1 MDIKDLKVF
10 HTIAKE
16 ESIAKASRILYM
28 TPQGISKIVKNLE
41 AEMGCRLFT
50 RNKSGMLLTESGKR
64 FLEYADKDIADYYQ
78 VKKDILHIEQRQKK
92 VVDLLSAYG
101 IIRMVTPDCI
111 AEFCKKYP
119 DIEFHYREYPDLQA
133 ERLFAENEGNVAFSI
148 GEFDEELY
156 HVVPLETF
164 PIKLLV
170 NEQDPLSE
178 QESVT
183 IEDLKNR
190 PLYIESSQFAIYHL
204 IMKKC
209 EEAGFQPDIA
219 FQTSGFS
226 LCHKMVKEN
235 KGISVT
241 VDFVFDDMKEQGLR
255 LIPFSDDV
263 YEWKACMITRKE
275 EAENEAMLLKDLEG
289 EKCELE
295 MIAGGCDADCHR
307 RRFRTKLIAMGMC
320 GYDRVIVE
328 PSGIYDVDEFF
339 DVLRDDPIDRWY
351 EIGNVIT
358 VVDAKLESDLSD
370 EADYLLASEAANAGC
385 IVLSRSQEATEEE
398 IKNTIEH
405 LNHAMEKVQCNR
417 RFRDEIFVKDWETFE
432 SADYEKLLACGYVP
446 ENYRKMHI
454 EEGETFKSLYFMNL
468 DKTKNEIIETAEKIF
483 ADKECGKVFRIKGF
497 LMDDDDKWMELN
509 ATHQEMRLEPITEG
523 QKVVIVIGENL
534 NEQRI
539 GTFFA

>member
-50 RNKSGMLLTESGKR
+50 RNKSGMQLTESGRR
-64 FLEYADKDIADYYQ
+64 FLEYADKDIEDYYQ
-78 VKKDILHIEQRQKK
+78 VKKDILHIEQRQRK

-209 EEAGFQPDIA
+209 EERA
-219 FQTSGFS
+219 
-226 LCHKMVKEN
+226 KELTQVWT
-235 KGISVT
+235 K
-241 VDFVFDDMKEQGLR
+241 Q
-255 LIPFSDDV
+255 
-263 YEWKACMITRKE
+263 
-275 EAENEAMLLKDLEG
+275 
-289 EKCELE
+289 EK
-295 MIAGGCDADCHR
+295 
-307 RRFRTKLIAMGMC
+307 
-320 GYDRVIVE
+320 
-328 PSGIYDVDEFF
+328 
-339 DVLRDDPIDRWY
+339 
-351 EIGNVIT
+351 
-358 VVDAKLESDLSD
+358 
-370 EADYLLASEAANAGC
+370 
-385 IVLSRSQEATEEE
+385 
-398 IKNTIEH
+398 
-405 LNHAMEKVQCNR
+405 
-417 RFRDEIFVKDWETFE
+417 
-432 SADYEKLLACGYVP
+432 
-446 ENYRKMHI
+446 
-454 EEGETFKSLYFMNL
+454 
-468 DKTKNEIIETAEKIF
+468 
-483 ADKECGKVFRIKGF
+483 
-497 LMDDDDKWMELN
+497 
-509 ATHQEMRLEPITEG
+509 
-523 QKVVIVIGENL
+523 
-534 NEQRI
+534 
-539 GTFFA
+539 